1 MIDKM
6 KIDFDKLVRCVFD
19 EDVLISYDGAV
30 RRAERIVRICPPE
43 LERNVIEW
51 TEGLPLS
58 DIYIGNLSINC
69 LRKEWDNPYSVS
81 SAISAI
87 AAYKDAEC
95 MFEEDIISKFR
106 R

>member
-69 LRKEWDNPYSVS
+69 LRKERDNPYSVS